1 MNKIEKEDTFTDQL
15 EDLHETAM
23 KCFAEADAAWRDI
36 RIQAQDDIA
45 FYHGKQW
52 DENMSSIARS
62 KREPNITVNRLP
74 QFCKQI
80 ENGLRSQDI
89 AITCAATSE
98 EGSEDTAN
106 IFTGIIRGIEQRSN
120 AKTHYIY
127 AAGENG
133 ALVPGIGYLKVEVDF
148 ADRDGFLQDI
158 KITSVKDPMKI
169 LVDPAAQEMDFSDA
183 SYWIEAEDYTEPA
196 FKKAFPRAQ
205 CSSADAFPTGS
216 RLNAEGIRV
225 VRFWYKEET
234 SITKFLMD
242 DGTIEVEER
251 IERLADDDSY
261 TVAVDGK
268 SKTILRERTVTSHK
282 IKYIDFTGAEVLN
295 QGEWAGSKF
304 PFVAVTGP
312 ASIIDGKR
320 DIRGIIRFAKDS
332 QKMLNFMA
340 SSAARRIASANKSPW
355 IVDRKSIAP
364 YMTAWNKAN
373 TENMPYL
380 PYDSYDDKGNGRQLP
395 PPQRADQTGQIQDLL
410 QAAAKFED
418 DLKATIGIYDAGL
431 GATPNEQSGVAIQTL
446 AQQGQNSNS
455 HFSDYLLSAIK
466 TLGEVLID
474 LIPRIYDTPRV
485 VQVVGVNNKT
495 KMVKINEIF
504 SKNGSKTIYDI
515 ANSASHYGIV
525 INAGP
530 AYATQQQAAIQS
542 MMQLMATNPAI
553 APYVQDII
561 AGNMDFEGKDQVRD
575 RLLKVLAMTNP
586 GLIEDAEQVDV
597 PPQAQAKLA
606 ASQAMIQQMNQTLQ
620 ELQVQNAQMSNALNN
635 KSIEHQNSMEA
646 QQYRAQ
652 LDATLAQQKI
662 EGEIRIAQVRAA
674 EAAKI
679 AQYEQEMQQIKTNLA
694 HTEQMLRLSME
705 AMKQFGGNAAEAVK
719 NIVPQ
724 IDGIV
729 DQAVR
734 TS

>member
-1 MNKIEKEDTFTDQL
+1 MNKIEKITDEL
-15 EDLHETAM
+15 EDLHEVAL

-36 RIQAQDDIA
+36 RLQSQDDVA

-52 DENMSSIARS
+52 DDNMTSIARS
-62 KREPNITVNRLP
+62 KREPQLSVNRLP
-74 QFCKQI
+74 QFVKQI
-80 ENGLRSQDI
+80 ENSLRSQDI

-133 ALVPGIGYLKVEVDF
+133 ALVPGIGYLKVEVDY
-148 ADRDGFLQDI
+148 ADREGFLQDI
-158 KITSVKDPMKI
+158 RITSIKDPMKI
-169 LVDPAAQEMDFSDA
+169 LVDPSAQEMDFSDA
-183 SYWIEAEDYTEPA
+183 SYWLEFEDYTEPA

-205 CSSADAFPTGS
+205 CSSVDAFPSGS
-216 RLNAEGIRV
+216 SLNADGIRV
-225 VRFWYKEET
+225 ARFWYKEET
-234 SITKFLMD
+234 SVTKFLMD

-251 IERLADDDSY
+251 IERLADDDNY
-261 TVAVDGK
+261 TVSVDGTT
-268 SKTILRERTVTSHK
+268 KTILRERTVTSHK
-282 IKYIDFTGAEVLN
+282 IKYLDFTGAEVLN

-312 ASIIDGKR
+312 AALIDGKR

-364 YMTAWNKAN
+364 YLSAWNKAN

-431 GATPNEQSGVAIQTL
+431 GATANEQSGVAIQTL
-446 AQQGQNSNS
+446 AQQGQNANA
-455 HFSDYLLSAIK
+455 HFSDYLSSAIK
-466 TLGEVLID
+466 TLGEILLD

-485 VQVVGVNNKT
+485 VQVVGANSKM
-495 KMVKINEIF
+495 KMVKINELF

-515 ANSASHYGIV
+515 ANSAGIYGVV
-525 INAGP
+525 INVGP
-530 AYATQQQAAIQS
+530 AYATIKQAAIEQ
-542 MMQLMATNPAI
+542 MTQLMRVNPAI
-553 APYVQDII
+553 APFVQDII
-561 AGNMDFEGKDQVRD
+561 AGNMDFEGKDIVRD

-586 GLIEDAEQVDV
+586 GVIEDAEQADV
-597 PPQAQAKLA
+597 PPQALAKIA
-606 ASQAMIQQMNQTLQ
+606 ASQAMIEQMNQAIQ
-620 ELQVQNAQMSNALNN
+620 ELQVQNAQMSNALQN
-635 KSIEHQNSMEA
+635 KSIEHNNSMEA

-652 LDATLAQQKI
+652 LEAELQAQKLN
-662 EGEIRIAQVRAA
+662 GEIALSQARAA
-674 EAAKI
+674 ENAKI
-679 AQYEQEMQQIKTNLA
+679 AAYNQEMQQIKVQLA
-694 HTEQMLRLSME
+694 HTEQMMRLTLE
-705 AMKQFGGNAAEAVK
+705 AMKQFGPAGGEMVQQILPKVDAA
-719 NIVPQ
+719 
-724 IDGIV
+724 V
-729 DQAVR
+729 DIA
-734 TS
+734 TNN

>member
-1 MNKIEKEDTFTDQL
+1 MNNTEKITDEL
-15 EDLHETAM
+15 EDIHEVAL
-23 KCFAEADAAWRDI
+23 KCYAEADAAWRDI
-36 RIQAQDDIA
+36 RLQAQDDVA

-52 DENMSSIARS
+52 DDALTSIARA

-74 QFCKQI
+74 QFCKQV

-120 AKTHYIY
+120 AKKHYIH

-148 ADRDGFLQDI
+148 ADRAGFLQDI
-158 KITSVKDPMKI
+158 KITSVKDPMKV
-169 LVDPAAQEMDFSDA
+169 LVDPSSQEIDFSDA
-183 SYWIEAEDYTEPA
+183 EYWFEFEDYTEPA

-205 CSSADAFPTGS
+205 CSSVDAFPSGS
-216 RLNAEGIRV
+216 SLNADGIRV
-225 VRFWYKEET
+225 ARFWYKEET
-234 SITKFLMD
+234 SVTKFLMD

-251 IERLADDDSY
+251 IERLADDDNY
-261 TVAVDGK
+261 TVSVDGTT
-268 SKTILRERTVTSHK
+268 KTILRERTVTSHK
-282 IKYIDFTGAEVLN
+282 IKYLDFTGAEVLN

-312 ASIIDGKR
+312 AALIDGKR

-364 YMTAWNKAN
+364 YLSAWNKAN

-395 PPQRADQTGQIQDLL
+395 APQRADQTGQIQDLL

-446 AQQGQNSNS
+446 AQQGQNANS
-455 HFSDYLLSAIK
+455 HFSDYLSSAIK
-466 TLGEVLID
+466 TLGEILLD

-485 VQVVGVNNKT
+485 VQVVGANSKM
-495 KMVKINEIF
+495 KMVKINELF

-515 ANSASHYGIV
+515 ANSAGIYGVV
-525 INAGP
+525 INVGP
-530 AYATQQQAAIQS
+530 AYATIKQAAIEQ
-542 MMQLMATNPAI
+542 MTQLMRVNPAI
-553 APYVQDII
+553 APFVQDII

-586 GLIEDAEQVDV
+586 GVIEDAEQADV
-597 PPQAQAKLA
+597 PPQAQAA
-606 ASQAMIQQMNQTLQ
+606 MAQQSAMIQQLTQTLN
-620 ELQVQNAQMSNALNN
+620 ELQVEYTKLSTTVQSKQLEHNNDMEKAQYQAQLQAELQAQKLNGEIALS
-635 KSIEHQNSMEA
+635 KARAIEDAKIAE
-646 QQYRAQ
+646 YRAQ
-652 LDATLAQQKI
+652 T
-662 EGEIRIAQVRAA
+662 
-674 EAAKI
+674 EAV
-679 AQYEQEMQQIKTNLA
+679 KTQLA
-694 HTEQMLRLSME
+694 HTEKMLSLTME
-705 AMKQFGGNAAEAVK
+705 ALKQFGPAGGDVVQQVLPQVDAA
-719 NIVPQ
+719 
-724 IDGIV
+724 V
-729 DQAVR
+729 DIA
-734 TS
+734 TNN